1 MFVKWLLSDG
11 LNTNPRDKKE
21 FLQCSPIMQKN
32 CWMNQYINLWWS
44 ETDDTQIS
52 HTSQDMLCNAL
63 ARVEEISHWIKIYL
77 YTRFLIVTIVGVRS
91 LAVVLRIWITETQK
105 IIICQSVHYTR
116 QYEEARKVTWIV
128 LTEGRWLADFLLFH
142 RDPRAGP
149 SYLGPCWQTRIKNSR
164 KNKHMQTRTKKYN
177 KWIGVHQI
185 WWKNGAFLHSCQN
198 INNLISD
205 LKTLKTLFNVPKCD
219 CKKSF

>member
-1 MFVKWLLSDG
+1 
-11 LNTNPRDKKE
+11 
-21 FLQCSPIMQKN
+21 
-32 CWMNQYINLWWS
+32 
-44 ETDDTQIS
+44 
-52 HTSQDMLCNAL
+52 MLCNAP

-142 RDPRAGP
+142 RVPRAVP
-149 SYLGPCWQTRIKNSR
+149 FEWHLGPCWQTRIKNSGQ
-164 KNKHMQTRTKKYN
+164 KKHTKTRTKKYN

-185 WWKNGAFLHSCQN
+185 WWKNRSFLHSCQK
-198 INNLISD
+198 INNLISG

-219 CKKSF
+219 CKKTF